1 MQDMAVVDSSAL
13 IHLGRINKLSLLKEF
28 FGKIKITKEVYDEVK
43 EGRGASEIDDAC
55 KTWIE
60 VSEYS
65 TGKRDELSRMEGIE
79 QADASVLLLAQKEN
93 AILLCND
100 YALITAARSK
110 GIICWWITSFL
121 LQCLKKGALSK
132 KEAKQTLL
140 ELIESGMRLSNEVY
154 SAILKDIDNH
164 I

>member
-1 MQDMAVVDSSAL
+1 MAVVDSSAL
-13 IHLGRINKLSLLKEF
+13 IPLSRINKLSLLKEF
-28 FGKIKITKEVYDEVK
+28 FGKVRITKDVYDEVK
-43 EGRGASEIDDAC
+43 EGRGASEIDEAC

-65 TGKRDELSRMEGIE
+65 SGKRDALSMLEGIE
-79 QADASVLLLAQKEN
+79 QADASILLLAKKEN

-121 LQCLKKGALSK
+121 LRCLKKGILSK
-132 KEAKQTLL
+132 EEAKQTLSD
-140 ELIESGMRLSNEVY
+140 LIESGMRLSNEVY
-154 SAILKDIDNH
+154 SAVLKDIDNH
-164 I
+164 V